1 MIHPLLPR
9 FFNGKKF
16 QREKEVQD
24 CWAGGDVCV
33 GGWVSTLGT
42 EGVWSKGHPGSRRG
56 GVPFLWTCLDMD
68 GGGEDEG
75 EDCCSWSWWRNND
88 PSNLTED
95 TSFYSSMCKTVVQVK
110 LKQKNKKEKRWSAV
124 MTDSKISY
132 VDFPFVL
139 VTDISQVIYKWF
151 LINSLPLSLLLLSKW
166 VRERI

>member
-1 MIHPLLPR
+1 MGKS
-9 FFNGKKF
+9 FKGKKKY
-16 QREKEVQD
+16 RIAELVVM
-24 CWAGGDVCV
+24 CVWGGGCPPWAPKGFGVRDILDRGG
-33 GGWVSTLGT
+33 
-42 EGVWSKGHPGSRRG
+42 G